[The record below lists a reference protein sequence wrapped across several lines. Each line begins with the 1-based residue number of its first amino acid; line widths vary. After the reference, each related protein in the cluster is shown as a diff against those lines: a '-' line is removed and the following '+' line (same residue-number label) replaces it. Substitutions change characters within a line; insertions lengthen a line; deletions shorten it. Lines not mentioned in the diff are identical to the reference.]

1 MKSFFLIVIFI
12 FFLSIDLLAKKEN
25 ILVIESYHAQY
36 PWDKSY
42 KEGLTEVLGD
52 KYNLVFFEMNTKRIE
67 KSQYEKMANLAWK
80 RYLQL
85 NPILVILGDDNALQY
100 LGYRF
105 VKTNTK
111 VVYLGI
117 NNNPRN
123 YSISGYKHISG
134 ILERPLLK
142 RSLIHISKLTQVKK
156 VLLLFDS
163 GTTSKV
169 TVDEL
174 FLGKTSL
181 NLRGIQV
188 DIKLLDK
195 FVRWQK
201 VVNNSKKEKY
211 DILIVGLYHT
221 IKDRAY
227 NHMKA
232 DDVLTWTSKNTPI
245 PLFAVW
251 DFSVGW
257 DKAIGGYVLFGKEQ
271 GLEAGKMALKMLSH
285 NKDSLIMPKTAKRG
299 RFLFSTTQLKK
310 WNLNPEGKIK
320 AKIEYIK

>member
-1 MKSFFLIVIFI
+1 MNRFFLILFFI
-12 FFLSIDLLAKKEN
+12 NVQLLAQKED

-42 KEGLTEVLGD
+42 KEGLQEVLGS
-52 KYNLVFFEMNTKRIE
+52 KYNLVFFEMNTKRID
-67 KSQYEKMANLAWK
+67 KNQYEKMANLAWK
-80 RYLQL
+80 RYEQL
-85 NPILVILGDDNALQY
+85 NPVLVILGDDNALKY

-105 VKTNTK
+105 VKTTTK

-123 YSISGYKHISG
+123 YSISGYKHITG

-142 RSLIHISKLTQVKK
+142 RSLFHISKLTKVKK
-156 VLLLFDS
+156 VLVLFDS

-169 TVDEL
+169 IVDEV

-181 NLRGIQV
+181 HIRDIQV
-188 DIKLLDK
+188 DIKLVDK
-195 FVRWQK
+195 FYRWK
-201 VVNNSKKEKY
+201 KIVKKAKKENY

-232 DDVLTWTSKNTPI
+232 EDVLTWTSKHTPI
-245 PLFAVW
+245 PPFAFW
-251 DFSVGW
+251 DFTVGKN
-257 DKAIGGYVLFGKEQ
+257 KAIGGYVLFGKEQ
-271 GLEAGKMALKMLSH
+271 GLEAGKIALKMLSH
-285 NKDSLIMPKTAKRG
+285 TKDSLIMPKTAQRG
-299 RFLFSTTQLKK
+299 RFLFSTSQLKK
-310 WNLNPEGKIK
+310 WNLNPVGKIK

>member
-1 MKSFFLIVIFI
+1 MYRLILIFI
-12 FFLSIDLLAKKEN
+12 FTCIININLHAQKED

-42 KEGLTEVLGD
+42 KNGLKEILGA
-52 KYNLVFFEMNTKRIE
+52 KYNLVFFEMNTKRID

-85 NPILVILGDDNALQY
+85 NPALVILGDDNALKY

-105 VKTNTK
+105 AKTNTK

-123 YSISGYKHISG
+123 YSISGYKNISG

-142 RSLIHISKLTQVKK
+142 RSLIHISKLTKVKK

-169 TVDEL
+169 IVDEV
-174 FLGKTSL
+174 FSGETSL
-181 NLRGIQV
+181 ILRDIQV
-188 DIKLLDK
+188 DIKQVDK
-195 FVRWQK
+195 FVQWQK
-201 VVNNSKKEKY
+201 IVNNAKNNKY

-232 DDVLTWTSKNTPI
+232 DDVLTWTSMNSPI
-245 PLFAVW
+245 PPFAFW
-251 DFSVGW
+251 DFTVGSN
-257 DKAIGGYVLFGKEQ
+257 KAIGGYVLFGKEQ

-285 NKDSLIMPKTAKRG
+285 TKDSLIMPKTAHRG